1 MAIAWSP
8 KARRVSRRMRR
19 FAFVERA
26 MVAQAGLVA
35 VAKADERARAEAG
48 VEAKVPAAKAADVAA
63 VAEKRENSA

>member
-1 MAIAWSP
+1 
-8 KARRVSRRMRR
+8 
-19 FAFVERA
+19 